1 MASHSLHSVLPK
13 APLAPVDTEVVA
25 LYASIAAR
33 GSLRV
38 CIVLALFD
46 LDNTLLAGDS
56 DHAFGD
62 YLAEI
67 GWVDAKVHRQ
77 QNDAFYRDYQ
87 QGTLDIMAYSEFVL
101 RPLVGRSSA
110 ELKKLQQTYVR
121 EVIEAMILPKAEALL
136 KQHEDDIR
144 VIVTATN
151 HFITQPIADRLG
163 VSHLIATEGEKRE
176 GLFTGKVAGIPC
188 FREGKIKRVE
198 QWKLSQGLGSLPS
211 IFYSDSHN
219 DLPLLLWADEAVA
232 VDPDARLA
240 EEAKQRNW
248 RVVSLR

>member
-1 MASHSLHSVLPK
+1 M
-13 APLAPVDTEVVA
+13 
-25 LYASIAAR
+25 
-33 GSLRV
+33 
-38 CIVLALFD
+38 ALFD

-67 GWVDAKVHRQ
+67 GWVDAEQHRQ

-87 QGTLDIMAYSEFVL
+87 QGTLDIIAYSEFVL
-101 RPLVGRSSA
+101 RPLVGRSQS
-110 ELKKLQQTYVR
+110 ELQHLQQTYLR

-136 KQHEDDIR
+136 KRHENDIR

-151 HFITQPIADRLG
+151 HFITQPIAERLG
-163 VSHLIATEGEKRE
+163 VAYLIATEGEQRE
-176 GLFTGKVAGIPC
+176 DGFTGKVAGTPC
-188 FREGKIKRVE
+188 FREGKIRRVE
-198 QWKLSQGLGSLPS
+198 QWKARMGFGPMPS

-219 DLPLLLWADEAVA
+219 DLPLLLWADQAVA

-240 EEAKQRNW
+240 AEAAQRNW
-248 RVVSLR
+248 PVISLR